1 MQRAQG
7 RQHLGPLAV
16 LGQQQAARAECG
28 DALQAGR
35 EVGGGDERLLAQA
48 RHAGGERGV
57 EAGEV
62 AGDGRGDDEGVDGA
76 RERHG
81 IGGGGDRVAEQRREF
96 VGRADTA
103 GGVAPGHGRDRGPRR
118 LEGARQEGTESLPR
132 PTRPNDAHAQRRSGR
147 QVGGRRD
154 GHLARRA

>member
-1 MQRAQG
+1 MQRAQL
-7 RQHLGPLAV
+7 RQHLRPLAV
-16 LGQQQAARAECG
+16 LGQQQAARAEG
-28 DALQAGR
+28 SDALQAGG

-62 AGDGRGDDEGVDGA
+62 AGDGRGDDERVDGA

-81 IGGGGDRVAEQRREF
+81 IGGGGDRVAEQRRDF
-96 VGRADTA
+96 ASRADTA

-118 LEGARQEGTESLPR
+118 LEGARQEGTGSLPR
-132 PTRPNDAHAQRRSGR
+132 PPRPHDAHAQRRSGR
-147 QVGGRRD
+147 KVGGRRD

>member
-48 RHAGGERGV
+48 RHAGSERGV

-96 VGRADTA
+96 AGRADTA
-103 GGVAPGHGRDRGPRR
+103 GGVAPGHGCDRGPRR
-118 LEGARQEGTESLPR
+118 LEGTRQEGTESLPR
-132 PTRPNDAHAQRRSGR
+132 PPRPEDAYAQRRSGR
-147 QVGGRRD
+147 QLGGHRD
-154 GHLARRA
+154 GHRARRA